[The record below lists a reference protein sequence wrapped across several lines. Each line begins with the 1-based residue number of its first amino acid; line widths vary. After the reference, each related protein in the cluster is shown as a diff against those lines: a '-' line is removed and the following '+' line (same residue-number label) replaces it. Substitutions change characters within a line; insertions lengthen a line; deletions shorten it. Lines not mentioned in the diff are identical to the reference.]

1 MAPPSQRA
9 GRQTWAWLQKRD
21 EGTIRGMNRLLLL
34 LPLLLLAAC
43 EPAEPTAAQVAE
55 KLQVQINELL
65 EEVDMSLEKVADLD
79 LDGLCANSGRI
90 TAGMDL
96 LVPRYRAFAVLMEEL
111 GDMKQA
117 LLAGGAAN
125 QFAVDVQ
132 KIRRDCATRVAAPP
146 SQPDSSVNQ
155 STDKPVSDVEDM
167 ASVTSTE
174 ENPSEQSPASNSNSP
189 RTSPQSQ
196 EAMSAPE

>member
-1 MAPPSQRA
+1 M
-9 GRQTWAWLQKRD
+9 K
-21 EGTIRGMNRLLLL
+21 RLLQL

-43 EPAEPTAAQVAE
+43 EPAEPTAAQVAD
-55 KLQVQINELL
+55 KLQVQINALL
-65 EEVDMSLEKVADLD
+65 EEVDKSLEKVADLD

-111 GDMKQA
+111 GDMQQA

-132 KIRRDCATRVAAPP
+132 KIRHDCATRVAAPR

-155 STDKPVSDVEDM
+155 STDKPVTDSEEM
-167 ASVTSTE
+167 TSVTSTE
-174 ENPSEQSPASNSNSP
+174 QNPSVQSPAFDSTSP
-189 RTSPQSQ
+189 RTSTQSQ
-196 EAMSAPE
+196 EAMAVPE

>member
-1 MAPPSQRA
+1 
-9 GRQTWAWLQKRD
+9 
-21 EGTIRGMNRLLLL
+21 MNRLLLL

-55 KLQVQINELL
+55 KLQVQISELL
-65 EEVDMSLEKVADLD
+65 EELDMSLEKVADLD

-111 GDMKQA
+111 GDMKQS

-155 STDKPVSDVEDM
+155 STDEPISGVEDM

-174 ENPSEQSPASNSNSP
+174 KNPSEQSPASNSTSP

-196 EAMSAPE
+196 EAMSAP

>member
-1 MAPPSQRA
+1 M
-9 GRQTWAWLQKRD
+9 K
-21 EGTIRGMNRLLLL
+21 RLLLL

-43 EPAEPTAAQVAE
+43 EPAEPTAAQLAK
-55 KLQVQINELL
+55 KLQVQINALL
-65 EEVDMSLEKVADLD
+65 EEVDENLEEVADLE

-111 GDMKQA
+111 GDMQQA

-132 KIRRDCATRVAAPP
+132 KIRRDCASRVAATP
-146 SQPDSSVNQ
+146 SQPESSVNQ
-155 STDKPVSDVEDM
+155 STDTSFSEVEDM

-174 ENPSEQSPASNSNSP
+174 ENPSEQSPASDAASP
-189 RTSPQSQ
+189 RRSPQSQ
-196 EAMSAPE
+196 EAMAVPD

>member
-1 MAPPSQRA
+1 
-9 GRQTWAWLQKRD
+9 
-21 EGTIRGMNRLLLL
+21 MNRLLLL
-34 LPLLLLAAC
+34 LPLLLLVAC
-43 EPAEPTAAQVAE
+43 GPTEPTAAQVAE

-65 EEVDMSLEKVADLD
+65 EEVDKSLEKVADLD

-111 GDMKQA
+111 GDMQQA
-117 LLAGGAAN
+117 LLAGRAAN

-132 KIRRDCATRVAAPP
+132 KIRRDCTTRFAAPP
-146 SQPDSSVNQ
+146 SQPESSVNQ
-155 STDKPVSDVEDM
+155 STDKPFSEVEDM

-174 ENPSEQSPASNSNSP
+174 KNPSERSPASDSTSP
-189 RTSPQSQ
+189 ITSPQSE
-196 EAMSAPE
+196 EAMVLPE